1 MFRPFV
7 LSAAAALLLA
17 STAIAEDQ
25 THDLTSWLQD
35 RQVAMT
41 DTLNRDLLSGGTSE
55 KANVTAPAPI
65 IDGMISVIPV
75 TTERTVQALRPA
87 IKTNKI

>member
-1 MFRPFV
+1 MLRPFV
-7 LSAAAALLLA
+7 LSTAAALLL
-17 STAIAEDQ
+17 SGTAVAEDQ

-35 RQVAMT
+35 RQTAMT

-55 KANVTAPAPI
+55 KTSVTAPAPI

-75 TTERTVQALRPA
+75 TTERTIQALRPA